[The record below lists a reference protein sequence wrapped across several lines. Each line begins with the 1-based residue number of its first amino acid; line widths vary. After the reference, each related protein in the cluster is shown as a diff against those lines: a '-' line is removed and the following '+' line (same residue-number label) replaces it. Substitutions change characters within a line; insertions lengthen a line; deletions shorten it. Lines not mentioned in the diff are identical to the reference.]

1 MHLGHHSLLGL
12 YTTAGAHG
20 LEHFAHLDVLAEEVV
35 DLPDGGAGAAG
46 DALAAAA
53 VDEFVVASASRR
65 ALVVRAAWAWR
76 ACENLRVRVVTNIV
90 KLMMDKPD
98 EVSAEVVPMPEGWSS
113 ATRSLPAIS
122 ASSSVRKG
130 VTPGRCG
137 LS

>member
-1 MHLGHHSLLGL
+1 MVS
-12 YTTAGAHG
+12 
-20 LEHFAHLDVLAEEVV
+20 
-35 DLPDGGAGAAG
+35 
-46 DALAAAA
+46 
-53 VDEFVVASASRR
+53 
-65 ALVVRAAWAWR
+65 AAWAWM
-76 ACENLRVRVVTNIV
+76 AWENLRVRVVTNIV
-90 KLMMDKPD
+90 KLMMDKPE